1 MGCGY
6 GFVDTLYI
14 HVVCV
19 CVWVCVCVCV
29 CVKRLNRR
37 KTSIAISVAGGAGGT
52 DETGTSKDTPQMP
65 VISMGTL
72 IDDTDVPAF

>member
-19 CVWVCVCVCV
+19 CVWVCVCMCE
-29 CVKRLNRR
+29 
-37 KTSIAISVAGGAGGT
+37 TSEQT

-72 IDDTDVPAF
+72 IDVPTYLLFDII